1 MRYKKLNRKL
11 MFNKMN
17 DFGNSFCK
25 RIIIAIKSCIPT
37 LNILKHPRLWFKNSV
52 NKQMRIFNKQT
63 NKKHI
68 SEYSYMLD
76 IKVKY

>member
-1 MRYKKLNRKL
+1 

-17 DFGNSFCK
+17 DFGNYFCK
-25 RIIIAIKSCIPT
+25 RIMMSIKSCIPT
-37 LNILKHPRLWFKNSV
+37 LNILKYPCLQFKNTV
-52 NKQMRIFNKQT
+52 NKQMRMFNKQT

>member
-1 MRYKKLNRKL
+1 

-25 RIIIAIKSCIPT
+25 RIMMTIKSCIST
-37 LNILKHPRLWFKNSV
+37 LNILKYPCLQFKNSI
-52 NKQMRIFNKQT
+52 NKQIFNKQT